1 MRIIETQ
8 IDVAASASSLWQI
21 LTDFPAY
28 SDWNPFITE
37 IEGRSELGARLRVRI
52 CPPGRTAITLKP
64 TILAVAR
71 EWELRWRSRRI
82 VPGFFDNEHSFQ
94 IRSHGQFCRFH
105 QSERFTGIMVTMVG
119 DDLFDAMQQGFEEMN
134 AAIKLRAEGMTRPLI
149 SSFSATDPSVCYLPV
164 MLLEHDKLVDV
175 RH

>member
-82 VPGFFDNEHSFQ
+82 VPGFFDNEHRFQ
-94 IRSHGQFCRFH
+94 IRTHGQFCRFH
-105 QSERFTGIMVTMVG
+105 QSERFTGIMVTTVG

-134 AAIKLRAEGMTRPLI
+134 VALKLRAEGVTNSLI
-149 SSFSATDPSVCYLPV
+149 S
-164 MLLEHDKLVDV
+164 
-175 RH
+175 

>member
-28 SDWNPFITE
+28 SDWNPF
-37 IEGRSELGARLRVRI
+37 
-52 CPPGRTAITLKP
+52 PGRTAITLKP

-82 VPGFFDNEHSFQ
+82 VPGFFDNEHRFQ
-94 IRSHGQFCRFH
+94 IRTHGQFCRFH
-105 QSERFTGIMVTMVG
+105 QSERFTGIMVTTVG

-134 AAIKLRAEGMTRPLI
+134 VALKLRAEGVTNSLI
-149 SSFSATDPSVCYLPV
+149 S
-164 MLLEHDKLVDV
+164 
-175 RH
+175 